1 MSIEMPTCA
10 VCGLTTFPP
19 HLRCARC
26 GSLAWTTTPVQG
38 GTLEYLT
45 VVRRTLA
52 PNDPARRP
60 PTIVVVTTDSGPRVI
75 ASLVNAT
82 ESAQAGDA
90 VTLTQDGK
98 ALLAT
103 LVRSDPA
110 ADGAAR
116 ARA

>member
-1 MSIEMPTCA
+1 MSIAMPTCA
-10 VCGLTTFPP
+10 ACGLTAFPP

-26 GSLAWTTTPVQG
+26 GSLAWTTTAVQG

-60 PTIVVVTTDSGPRVI
+60 PTIAVVATDSGPRVI
-75 ASLVNAT
+75 ALLVNGTAG
-82 ESAQAGDA
+82 AQAGA
-90 VTLTQDGK
+90 TVTLTQDGT

-103 LVRSDPA
+103 LVRSDSD

-116 ARA
+116 ARP